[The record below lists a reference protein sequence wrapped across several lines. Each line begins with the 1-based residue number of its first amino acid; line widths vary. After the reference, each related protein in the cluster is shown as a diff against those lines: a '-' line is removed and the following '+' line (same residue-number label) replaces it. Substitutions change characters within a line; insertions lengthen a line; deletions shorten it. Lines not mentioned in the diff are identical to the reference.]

1 LARQTDTGLRRWQL
15 RAFGCTPNDL
25 IKPKVVNA
33 QVKKTA
39 DGQAEPLPLKERR
52 TTIRR
57 PGQP

>member
-1 LARQTDTGLRRWQL
+1 VA
-15 RAFGCTPNDL
+15 
-25 IKPKVVNA
+25 NA

-39 DGQAEPLPLKERR
+39 DGDAEPLPLKEQR